1 MASMKNMSRRDLCVA
16 LPAFAAVGAGVPQAL
31 ASQVH
36 ASEFPAQQSSQPAS
50 RTVPANDKP
59 GPPVASAGAGTVGA
73 ARAIAF
79 DQMAVRTIANG
90 GESRD
95 IAHGTLATGETVNLH
110 HSMQVVGTTPNPPHV
125 IQHSEFI
132 LVREGELEFQ
142 HEVAGQMVAGKVGPG
157 GVLYVAFGTR
167 HTVKNAG
174 TVPARYFVVAIGGD
188 AK

>member
-1 MASMKNMSRRDLCVA
+1 MKNVSRRDVCVG
-16 LPAFAAVGAGVPQAL
+16 LPALAVLGASVMQG
-31 ASQVH
+31 QVH
-36 ASEFPAQQSSQPAS
+36 ASEFPAQQSQPEGS
-50 RTVPANDKP
+50 RTRP
-59 GPPVASAGAGTVGA
+59 GNNKVEAAVAGGGTLGA

-79 DQMAVRTIANG
+79 DSMPVRTNASG

-110 HSMQVVGTTPNPPHV
+110 QSMQVVGQTPPALHV

-132 LVREGELEFQ
+132 CVREGELEFQ
-142 HEVAGQMVAGKVGPG
+142 HEVDGKLVAEKVGPG
-157 GVLYVAFGTR
+157 GVFYVAFGTR
-167 HTVKNAG
+167 HAIKNVG

>member
-1 MASMKNMSRRDLCVA
+1 MKNMSRRDLCGA
-16 LPAFAAVGAGVPQAL
+16 LPALAVIGAFAPKAL
-31 ASQVH
+31 AAQARS
-36 ASEFPAQQSSQPAS
+36 SEFPAPQGQPQTEYRPGNNKVDAAAAAS
-50 RTVPANDKP
+50 
-59 GPPVASAGAGTVGA
+59 GTLGA
-73 ARAIAF
+73 ARAIPLDA
-79 DQMAVRTIANG
+79 MAVRTMPNG

-110 HSMQVVGTTPNPPHV
+110 QSMQVVGATANAPHV

-142 HEVAGQMVAGKVGPG
+142 HEVAGQMVSEKVGPG
-157 GVLYVAFGTR
+157 GVFYVAFGTR
-167 HTVKNAG
+167 HTVKNVG

>member
-1 MASMKNMSRRDLCVA
+1 MKTSTRRDVLIA
-16 LPAFAAVGAGVPQAL
+16 LPALAATSAL
-31 ASQVH
+31 HAQVH
-36 ASEFPAQQSSQPAS
+36 ASESPMPQASQPPTRTAPAQA
-50 RTVPANDKP
+50 VPAPPTPTSP
-59 GPPVASAGAGTVGA
+59 GTLGA

-79 DQMAVRTIANG
+79 DQMPVRTMANG

-110 HSMQVVGTTPNPPHV
+110 QSMQVVGATANAPHV

-142 HEVAGQMVAGKVGPG
+142 HEVAGQMVSEKAGPG
-157 GVLYVAFGTR
+157 GVFYVAFGTR
-167 HTVKNAG
+167 HAIKNVG
-174 TVPARYFVVAIGGD
+174 TVPARYFVIAIGGD